1 MSLAV
6 HQRFVPR
13 FLLKRFAQGAQQ
25 HVHVFDKH
33 TGRSWAS
40 PVDDVATT
48 RHYYNVPHEVTARFA
63 DYLRQQGHDD
73 LATAAGSM
81 TMTLEPA
88 LGRVEGVAAEI
99 IDRIVRTE
107 SVADMADRD
116 RVLLALFVIV
126 QFLRTPLERHQIMQ
140 GGAAMQQWL
149 ADAVAREGQDASI
162 LLDPSGPHAMTTA
175 RAAHQH
181 LSLIKQAPEMVPHL
195 LDKDVLLFKTDCGH
209 PLYIGD
215 APVSL
220 ANHGPRGRS
229 PHRGFGLRTPQTEV
243 CLPLTPT
250 LALVYL
256 CPTIA
261 DSAAAVLDER
271 GRQRTVGAENGE
283 AGDPL
288 EELLDHVE
296 TGEPMM
302 LAPANVEHLN
312 SRQIISAAR
321 LVYAADGAFTL
332 AREII
337 AEDPT
342 LREPPSVVVR

>member
-6 HQRFVPR
+6 HQHFVPR
-13 FLLKRFAQGAQQ
+13 FLLKRFAHGAQH

-33 TGRSWAS
+33 TGRSWPS

-48 RHYYNVPHEVTARFA
+48 RHYYNVPHEVTAQFVA
-63 DYLRQQGHDD
+63 FLRQQGQDD

-99 IDRIVRTE
+99 IERIVRTE
-107 SVADMADRD
+107 CVSDMSDRD
-116 RVLLALFVIV
+116 RVMLALFVIV
-126 QFLRTPLERHQIMQ
+126 QFLRTPLERHQIAQ
-140 GGAAMQQWL
+140 SGAAMQQL
-149 ADAVAREGQDASI
+149 IADAVVREGHDASM
-162 LLDPSGPHAMTTA
+162 LLDPSGPHAMTAA

-181 LSLIKQAPEMVPHL
+181 LSLIEQAPEMVPHL
-195 LDKDVLLFKTDCGH
+195 LDKDLMLFKTDRDH

-220 ANHGPRGRS
+220 VNHGPRGRS

-256 CPTIA
+256 CPTIG
-261 DSAAAVLDER
+261 DSAAALLDAR
-271 GRQRTVGAENGE
+271 ATQRHVGSDVDE
-283 AGDPL
+283 ADRPL
-288 EELLDHVE
+288 RELLDHIE
-296 TGEPMM
+296 TGHPML

-312 SRQIISAAR
+312 SRQISGAAR
-321 LVYAADGAFTL
+321 FVYANDGAFTL
-332 AREII
+332 AREMI
-337 AEDPT
+337 ATDPT
-342 LREPPSVVVR
+342 LREPPSIVVR